1 MIAIAKSCHSARP
14 DAVNAAATA
23 LSVFKRASLSRTRKH
38 CAQLTMPPKSTK
50 PAVPKTII
58 AKVLCAIE
66 TLASPAP
73 GSSRQ
78 AIAKFLKDTYDT
90 DNAAALKRALTKG
103 VTDGVLVQQGQ
114 SFSIPGMEFEAA
126 EDEKV
131 TIEVLREGYE
141 DSPRSERGDQVDVSY
156 VGTLAA
162 TGEEFERTRV
172 FTFNLG
178 LGEVI
183 KGFDQGM
190 TGMKVNEKRRL
201 TIPPKLGYGKR
212 GSPPDIPGDATLI
225 FEVVMLRFMPMN

>member
-1 MIAIAKSCHSARP
+1 VTSRDSSRPFQISPHFEARETPRAHS
-14 DAVNAAATA
+14 
-23 LSVFKRASLSRTRKH
+23 
-38 CAQLTMPPKSTK
+38 TMPPKSTK

-58 AKVLCAIE
+58 AKVLVAIE

-90 DNAAALKRALTKG
+90 DNAAALKRALTKA
-103 VTDGVLVQQGQ
+103 VTDGVLIQQGQ

-126 EDEKV
+126 EDEKL

-141 DSPRSERGDQVDVSY
+141 DSPLTERGDQVDVSY

-162 TGEEFERTRV
+162 TGEEFERTNGV

-212 GSPPDIPGDATLI
+212 GSPPEIPGDATLI